1 MGADK
6 KANTVGGGTLE
17 IGDLR
22 VLEDCSER
30 GGALVSDAIARDTAR
45 DGRGHSERA
54 QVRAGADTTAN
65 TGSSAG
71 GLLEGQHTAKSIRLP
86 ATPS

>member
-1 MGADK
+1 MSMGADK

-45 DGRGHSERA
+45 DGRGHSER
-54 QVRAGADTTAN
+54 QGVSMGADTKAN
-65 TGSSAG
+65 TWGWRR
-71 GLLEGQHTAKSIRLP
+71 T
-86 ATPS
+86 